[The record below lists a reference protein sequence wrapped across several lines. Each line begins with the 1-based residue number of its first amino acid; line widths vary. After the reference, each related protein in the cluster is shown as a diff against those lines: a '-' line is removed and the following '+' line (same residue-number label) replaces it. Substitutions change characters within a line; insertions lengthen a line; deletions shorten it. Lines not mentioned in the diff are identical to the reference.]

1 MRKKNNDT
9 QPIKIESVPDYAKD
23 YKYVVYTKD
32 VYEEHGDWK
41 TDAWFYGAYNSLE
54 QAVEVAKVIDGMVTD
69 TWEKA

>member
-32 VYEEHGDWK
+32 AHEVHGDWIVN
-41 TDAWFYGAYNSLE
+41 FYFWGAYNSLE

>member
-32 VYEEHGDWK
+32 VHEEHGEWV
-41 TDAWFYGAYNSLE
+41 AVFYFWGAYNSLE

-69 TWEKA
+69 SWEKA